1 MNGLSKDSTKLLT
14 EKLSL
19 VRELASIKPELE
31 HLRSQ
36 ASYQQTLLSEKLA
49 LQRQLSTFEAELE
62 TANVKNSSAKR
73 ATARGLA
80 SARDIDLQTELEELK
95 KELLREKREREEY
108 QKAAEIESSE
118 WESRRAVLESKIDA
132 MRTKL
137 RAAKEQLKEVQA
149 ELAQTIATASKVSIA
164 SETRDAPAHARKR
177 GATQM
182 SDTAIGTPDGI
193 AVRGKR
199 GGGKRRK
206 PDQTSFGEKSMFS
219 ITPYLNR
226 TVNMQPETPKDIQ
239 EAIANPGAS
248 GESAAA
254 DFEDGDVLVENI
266 RVPLTQMDASPSM
279 TTKPKSM
286 VKPSRKPALKE
297 LRTDSKNNGR
307 ATKKSRVAKLEK
319 VPEEDANENE
329 DPAQKKVSTL
339 AKDSKNPILQIP
351 AVAVEEAEPKK
362 KRRKLLGLSKTIFDE
377 DDGEATRRPA
387 KVILAPARTLGK
399 LGGKR
404 DATSNGLNAPIAGF
418 GAFSPLKKDK
428 RGAQA
433 SFLG

>member
-14 EKLSL
+14 EKLL
-19 VRELASIKPELE
+19 LARELASIKPELE

-36 ASYQQTLLSEKLA
+36 ASHQQTLLSEKLA
-49 LQRQLSTFEAELE
+49 LQRQVSTLEVELE
-62 TANVKNSSAKR
+62 TANVKNSSSSKR
-73 ATARGLA
+73 AA
-80 SARDIDLQTELEELK
+80 SRDIELQTELEELK
-95 KELLREKREREEY
+95 QELSREKSEREKY
-108 QKAAEIESSE
+108 QKAAECESSE

-137 RAAKEQLKEVQA
+137 RATKEQLKEVQA
-149 ELAQTIATASKVSIA
+149 QLAQTIATASKVSIA
-164 SETRDAPAHARKR
+164 PETRDAPAHARKR

-182 SDTAIGTPDGI
+182 SDTTIGTPDGI

-239 EAIANPGAS
+239 EAIVDSGAS

-254 DFEDGDVLVENI
+254 DAENGDAENI
-266 RVPLTQMDASPSM
+266 GVPVPVTQMDVSPSM
-279 TTKPKSM
+279 TAKPKPV
-286 VKPSRKPALKE
+286 VKPSRKAALKE
-297 LRTDSKNNGR
+297 LKTDSKNNG
-307 ATKKSRVAKLEK
+307 AAIKKPRVTKLEK

-329 DPAQKKVSTL
+329 DPTQKTVPTL
-339 AKDSKNPILQIP
+339 AKHRKNPILPIP
-351 AVAVEEAEPKK
+351 AVVVEEAEPKK
-362 KRRKLLGLSKTIFDE
+362 KRRKLLGLNKTIFDE

-387 KVILAPARTLGK
+387 KVILPPARSLGK